1 MTAPSAGATS
11 SGSQSAELVL
21 AIYDMSADMVQDV
34 AIRSSN
40 AIIDVG
46 VKMAF
51 STDRS
56 KLQSTLKAQD
66 PTLDALAKLAMGT
79 LK

>member
-1 MTAPSAGATS
+1 
-11 SGSQSAELVL
+11 
-21 AIYDMSADMVQDV
+21 
-34 AIRSSN
+34 
-40 AIIDVG
+40 
-46 VKMAF
+46 MAF

-79 LK
+79 LN